1 MSRRYPTRRAADRK
15 YFKRTAKK
23 TKGINVVPL
32 SGRGG
37 IIM

>member
-1 MSRRYPTRRAADRK
+1 MARFRTRRASDRK
-15 YFKRTAKK
+15 YFIRNAKK
-23 TKGINVVPL
+23 TKGINVVPM